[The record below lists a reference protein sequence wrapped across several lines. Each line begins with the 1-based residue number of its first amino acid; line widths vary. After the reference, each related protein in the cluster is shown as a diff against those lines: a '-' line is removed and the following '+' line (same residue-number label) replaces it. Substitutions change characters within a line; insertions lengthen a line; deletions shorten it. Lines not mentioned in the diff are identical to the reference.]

1 MDIFAQLNPRPA
13 PKTVHMTARVMPVY
27 AGMAMVKRV
36 LATHGWVEDRY
47 GNFYKK
53 AKPGRRY
60 NLKSR
65 AVRYEAQLAD
75 GKWFR
80 LRSGFYRHLYVN
92 QNGSL
97 CGMKA

>member
-13 PKTVHMTARVMPVY
+13 PATTVARASPTSTG
-27 AGMAMVKRV
+27 AAMVRRV
-36 LATHGWVEDRY
+36 LATHGWVEDRW

-53 AKPGRRY
+53 AKPDRRY

-65 AVRYEAQLAD
+65 AVRYEARLAD

-92 QNGSL
+92 ANGSL